1 MTRCLISLEGYQL
14 RWKLCCLRSC
24 LYSECEFDLN
34 PLYKVHAVDPGRFVL
49 LPPQHG
55 FNCIIL
61 KLINM
66 KLTLFFNVFLM
77 FEMSLQFEY
86 LKGNHA
92 RSSFIYTIGFW
103 Y

>member
-1 MTRCLISLEGYQL
+1 MTRCLISLEGDQL

>member
-1 MTRCLISLEGYQL
+1 MSLEGDQL

-34 PLYKVHAVDPGRFVL
+34 PLYKVHAVDPGRLFFYCPP
-49 LPPQHG
+49 PPQHG
-55 FNCIIL
+55 FNCIIV

-66 KLTLFFNVFLM
+66 TLTLFFKL
-77 FEMSLQFEY
+77 FEY

-92 RSSFIYTIGFW
+92 HSSFIYTIGFW